1 MKKLPPFALIAIA
14 ASMGV
19 SISACG
25 DSDDS
30 RACATDS
37 SNEVAE
43 VCIVGSPFNLTIET
57 SGLEPESE
65 LSLTSG
71 KTGESSYAV
80 AETGSLDG
88 RVGFLGDFT
97 GETITISG
105 TWASGEQFNVD
116 IKIQP

>member
-1 MKKLPPFALIAIA
+1 MSPAGQVP
-14 ASMGV
+14 
-19 SISACG
+19 SACEL
-25 DSDDS
+25 
-30 RACATDS
+30 TS
-37 SNEVAE
+37 STVP
-43 VCIVGSPFNLTIET
+43 VHVSPFP
-57 SGLEPESE
+57 EPESE